1 MYQDGFVVVYT
12 FLFKPDGSVN
22 LGLSNLQMIFEKQH
36 FSRNQI
42 NGDTVFLINY
52 LI

>member
-22 LGLSNLQMIFEKQH
+22 LELSNLQKIFEH

-42 NGDTVFLINY
+42 NGDTVI
-52 LI
+52 

>member
-22 LGLSNLQMIFEKQH
+22 LGLSNLQMIFEH
-36 FSRNQI
+36 FFRNQI
-42 NGDTVFLINY
+42 NGDTVI
-52 LI
+52 